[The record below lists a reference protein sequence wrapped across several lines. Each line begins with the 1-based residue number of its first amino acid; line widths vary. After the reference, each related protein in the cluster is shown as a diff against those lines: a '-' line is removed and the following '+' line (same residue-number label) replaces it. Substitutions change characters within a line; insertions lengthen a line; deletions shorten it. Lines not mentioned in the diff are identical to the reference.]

1 MAPCS
6 PPSPSRN
13 PEQGYHWLQ
22 EAHDGRDETAS
33 LFLVPIRSRE
43 HDGLAMRPDQPF
55 KGNSELYR
63 EFARC
68 DISCAGLDSFA
79 REY

>member
-1 MAPCS
+1 MLS
-6 PPSPSRN
+6 IFTIQK

-22 EAHDGRDETAS
+22 EAHDGRDEAAS

-43 HDGLAMRPDQPF
+43 HDGLAMRPAQPF
-55 KGNSELYR
+55 KGNPELYR

-68 DISCAGLDSFA
+68 DISCARLDSFA